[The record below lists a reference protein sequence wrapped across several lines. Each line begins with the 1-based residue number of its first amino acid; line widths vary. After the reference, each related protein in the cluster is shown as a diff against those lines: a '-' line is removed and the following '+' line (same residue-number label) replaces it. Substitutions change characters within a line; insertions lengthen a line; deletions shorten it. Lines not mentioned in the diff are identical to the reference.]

1 MASDEIFTILTC
13 DISVNQ
19 LTQLFELIH
28 FITYGIW
35 DQLEV
40 RDIDQLETVINQWI
54 KKNSNRIW
62 SMAFRL

>member
-35 DQLEV
+35 D
-40 RDIDQLETVINQWI
+40 
-54 KKNSNRIW
+54 
-62 SMAFRL
+62 